1 MKQFKTYSQ
10 SQSTVEHKW
19 VLVDAGDAPIGRLST
34 FIAQRLTGKY
44 KATYTPSI
52 DDGDFVVVVNA
63 NNAVVTGNKAEDK
76 KYYSYSG
83 YPSGL
88 KTTTFTQEKA
98 KDATKLVE
106 HSVKGMLP
114 KNKLQAERMK
124 RLRVFAGSEHTHEPQ
139 QPQKVEVK

>member
-19 VLVDAGDAPIGRLST
+19 ILVDAGDAPIGRLST

-44 KATYTPSI
+44 KSTYTPSI
-52 DDGDFVVVVNA
+52 DDGDFVVVINA

-88 KTTTFTQEKA
+88 KTTTFTQEKT

-124 RLRVFAGSEHTHEPQ
+124 RLRVFATDEHTHGPQ